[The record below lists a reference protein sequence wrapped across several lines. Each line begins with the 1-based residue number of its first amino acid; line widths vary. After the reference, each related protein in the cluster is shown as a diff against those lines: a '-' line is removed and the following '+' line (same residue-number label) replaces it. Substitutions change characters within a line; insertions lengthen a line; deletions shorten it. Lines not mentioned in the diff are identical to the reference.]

1 MDVADVVG
9 EGVAWRIRRTSWKA
23 QPSGKY
29 APRSEFEQTSW
40 RRCWIID
47 DPGCGM
53 RVDDVGRRIAASS
66 PGALLWQ
73 QVAVEIIREPQKVPV
88 IPPLPDFP
96 A

>member
-1 MDVADVVG
+1 
-9 EGVAWRIRRTSWKA
+9 
-23 QPSGKY
+23 
-29 APRSEFEQTSW
+29 
-40 RRCWIID
+40 
-47 DPGCGM
+47 M

-88 IPPLPDFP
+88 ITPLPDFP